1 MDKIFLKKVEAVLF
15 DFEGTLV
22 DLQWDLQGAV
32 KEALEMLN
40 TLRFPVQRFQGMK
53 YSTLMLEAIR
63 MAQEIGQSSETVR
76 EKIGAVYDR
85 FDEDAFTR
93 WSLRSGSEEF
103 LSALKTKGIKAGLV
117 SNVGRKAL
125 EKAVLK
131 LGLHPFF
138 DVLVSR
144 NDVQFMKPSGDGLR
158 LALNRLQ
165 VIQDKAVYVGDSLDD
180 IKAAK
185 ATGVSVIII
194 MGEENLKTELLAA
207 GPDRLIY
214 HFTELLPSLTGVT
227 TMPTEG

>member
-1 MDKIFLKKVEAVLF
+1 MDKIFLKDVEAVLF

-22 DLQWDLQGAV
+22 DLQWDLHGAV

-63 MAQEIGQSSETVR
+63 MAQEIGQSVETVR

-138 DVLVSR
+138 DVVVSR

-165 VIQDKAVYVGDSLDD
+165 VIRDKALYVGDSLDD
-180 IKAAK
+180 IRAAK
-185 ATGVSVIII
+185 TTGVSVIII
-194 MGEENLKTELLAA
+194 MGEENLKAELLSA
-207 GPDRLIY
+207 GPDQLIY
-214 HFTELLPSLTGVT
+214 HFNELLPSLPGVT
-227 TMPTEG
+227 TMPPEV